1 MFEQPIHK
9 INSFRENHKL
19 NIINEYKNSLL
30 SLNKNSIF
38 MKKVIE
44 SKEKERKSSKK
55 AFEINAAKEN
65 CNYDDIKKGDKLPYN
80 NVSKFTY
87 LQNNNIKTE
96 STISKERA
104 NTKMTENVLNEYI
117 KNSSIISSRNKKFK
131 NQIQEKSSIPIN
143 DSYKTILSSI
153 NFKTNSM
160 SNRNKSG
167 CETDRYVLNY
177 NGKKIF
183 ATFSFNESNNKTI
196 SPKRNN
202 DTELF
207 RNYSKLKLKKEEIYN
222 RIIKKD
228 SSAERKELWTIEKE
242 KELKD
247 QNLSILSKEKKHR
260 AQYAKKVKKIPS
272 GNKRIFETQNC
283 IKKGNQI
290 SLRKKDINSFTLTQD
305 DDDTLRSLSKNTIE
319 STNKSKTKNKSLSF
333 SSNNTSNN
341 NKNYFTIEK
350 TINAVSINDKLKYNL
365 YAQNIN
371 INDKILV
378 NQNINYER
386 KELSNSKNLNI
397 DKKHKIADMQKFFE
411 SKKKFVEDEIKESM
425 IVTDDKR
432 LTIKIHC
439 IHNLNQLFL
448 LKRKK
453 RYFKIQKVMNIIL
466 SSKKKF
472 YLNYLWNNQLSNKI
486 RSFKNYN
493 SLSSIKEEEKSK
505 AELTNSELQI
515 DTQEKQKNVNL
526 TRDRMK
532 LKNIILKEDN
542 YFALKK

>member
-1 MFEQPIHK
+1 MFEKPLHK

-19 NIINEYKNSLL
+19 NLINEYKNSLL

-38 MKKVIE
+38 MRKVIE
-44 SKEKERKSSKK
+44 SKEKERKSRKK
-55 AFEINAAKEN
+55 TFEINTAKDI
-65 CNYDDIKKGDKLPYN
+65 CNYENVNAEDRFTYN

-96 STISKERA
+96 SSISKERE

-131 NQIQEKSSIPIN
+131 NQIKEKSSFPIN
-143 DSYKTILSSI
+143 DSYKTIISSI
-153 NFKTNSM
+153 NFKNDSF

-183 ATFSFNESNNKTI
+183 ATFSFNESSNKTI
-196 SPKRNN
+196 CPRRNN

-222 RIIKKD
+222 RKIKKD

-247 QNLSILSKEKKHR
+247 QNLAILSKEKKNR
-260 AQYAKKVKKIPS
+260 AQYAKKVKKIPL
-272 GNKRIFETQNC
+272 GNKRIFESQNC

-305 DDDTLRSLSKNTIE
+305 DEDTLKSLSKNTIE

-341 NKNYFTIEK
+341 NTNSCAIEK
-350 TINAVSINDKLKYNL
+350 MINAISINNKLKYNL
-365 YAQNIN
+365 YSQNF
-371 INDKILV
+371 NDKILV

-386 KELSNSKNLNI
+386 KELSNSKDLNI
-397 DKKHKIADMQKFFE
+397 YKIHKLIDMPKFIE
-411 SKKKFVEDEIKESM
+411 SKKKFVEDELKESM
-425 IVTDDKR
+425 IVTNDKR

-448 LKRKK
+448 LRRKK
-453 RYFKIQKVMNIIL
+453 RNFKIQKVMNILL
-466 SSKKKF
+466 SSEKKF

-486 RSFKNYN
+486 RAFKNYN

-515 DTQEKQKNVNL
+515 DTQEKQSNFNQAK
-526 TRDRMK
+526 DRIK
-532 LKNIILKEDN
+532 LKNIILKEN
-542 YFALKK
+542 SYFSMQK

>member
-1 MFEQPIHK
+1 MFEQPMHK

-38 MKKVIE
+38 MRKVIE
-44 SKEKERKSSKK
+44 SKEKERKFSKK

-65 CNYDDIKKGDKLPYN
+65 CNYDNIKTEDNLPYN

-96 STISKERA
+96 SSISKERE

-131 NQIQEKSSIPIN
+131 NQIKEKSSIPIN
-143 DSYKTILSSI
+143 DSYKTIISSI
-153 NFKTNSM
+153 NFKNNSM
-160 SNRNKSG
+160 TNRNKSG
-167 CETDRYVLNY
+167 CETERYVLNY

-341 NKNYFTIEK
+341 NKNCCSIERK
-350 TINAVSINDKLKYNL
+350 INAVSINDKLKYNL
-365 YAQNIN
+365 YEQNIN
-371 INDKILV
+371 DRILV
-378 NQNINYER
+378 NKNINYER
-386 KELSNSKNLNI
+386 KELSNSKDLNI
-397 DKKHKIADMQKFFE
+397 GYKHKLADIPKFIE

-453 RYFKIQKVMNIIL
+453 RKFKIQKVMNILL
-466 SSKKKF
+466 SNGKKF

-486 RSFKNYN
+486 RAFKIYN

-515 DTQEKQKNVNL
+515 DTQEKQSNVNL
-526 TRDRMK
+526 KRDRIK

-542 YFALKK
+542 YFTLKK

>member
-1 MFEQPIHK
+1 MFEKPLHK

-19 NIINEYKNSLL
+19 NLINEYKNSLL

-38 MKKVIE
+38 MRKVIE
-44 SKEKERKSSKK
+44 SKEKERKSRKK
-55 AFEINAAKEN
+55 TFEINTAKDI
-65 CNYDDIKKGDKLPYN
+65 CNYENVNAEDRFTYN
-80 NVSKFTY
+80 NVFKFTY

-96 STISKERA
+96 SSISKERE

-131 NQIQEKSSIPIN
+131 NQIKEKSSFPIN
-143 DSYKTILSSI
+143 DSYKTIISSI
-153 NFKTNSM
+153 NFKNDSF

-167 CETDRYVLNY
+167 FETDRYVLNY

-183 ATFSFNESNNKTI
+183 ATFSFNESNSKTI
-196 SPKRNN
+196 CPRRNN

-222 RIIKKD
+222 RKIKKD

-247 QNLSILSKEKKHR
+247 QNLAILSKEKKNR
-260 AQYAKKVKKIPS
+260 AQYAKKVKKIPL
-272 GNKRIFETQNC
+272 GNKRIFESQNC

-305 DDDTLRSLSKNTIE
+305 DEDTLKSLSKNTIE

-341 NKNYFTIEK
+341 NTNSCAIEK
-350 TINAVSINDKLKYNL
+350 MINAISINNKLKYNL
-365 YAQNIN
+365 YSQNF
-371 INDKILV
+371 NDKILV

-386 KELSNSKNLNI
+386 KELSNSKDLNI
-397 DKKHKIADMQKFFE
+397 YKIHKLIDMPKFIE
-411 SKKKFVEDEIKESM
+411 SKKKFVEDELKESM
-425 IVTDDKR
+425 IVTNDKR

-448 LKRKK
+448 LRRKK
-453 RYFKIQKVMNIIL
+453 RNFKIQKVMNILL
-466 SSKKKF
+466 SSEKKF

-486 RSFKNYN
+486 RAFKNYN

-515 DTQEKQKNVNL
+515 DTQEKQSNFNQAK
-526 TRDRMK
+526 DRIK
-532 LKNIILKEDN
+532 LKNIILKEN
-542 YFALKK
+542 SYFSMQK

>member
-1 MFEQPIHK
+1 MFEKPLHK

-19 NIINEYKNSLL
+19 NLINEYKNSLL

-38 MKKVIE
+38 MRKVIE
-44 SKEKERKSSKK
+44 SKEKERKSRKK
-55 AFEINAAKEN
+55 TFEINTAKDI
-65 CNYDDIKKGDKLPYN
+65 CNYENVNAEDRFTYN

-96 STISKERA
+96 SSISKERE

-131 NQIQEKSSIPIN
+131 NQIKEKSSFPIN
-143 DSYKTILSSI
+143 DSYKTIISSI
-153 NFKTNSM
+153 NFKNDSF

-183 ATFSFNESNNKTI
+183 ATFSFNESNSKTI
-196 SPKRNN
+196 CPRRNN

-222 RIIKKD
+222 RKIKKD

-247 QNLSILSKEKKHR
+247 QNLAILSKEKKNR
-260 AQYAKKVKKIPS
+260 AQYAKKVKKIPL
-272 GNKRIFETQNC
+272 GNKRIFESQNC

-305 DDDTLRSLSKNTIE
+305 DEDTLKSLSKNTIE

-341 NKNYFTIEK
+341 NTNSYAIEK
-350 TINAVSINDKLKYNL
+350 MINAISINNKLKYNL
-365 YAQNIN
+365 YSQNF
-371 INDKILV
+371 NDKILV

-386 KELSNSKNLNI
+386 KELSNSKDLNI
-397 DKKHKIADMQKFFE
+397 YKIHKLIDMPKFIE
-411 SKKKFVEDEIKESM
+411 SKKKFVEDELKESM
-425 IVTDDKR
+425 IVTNDKR

-448 LKRKK
+448 LRRKK
-453 RYFKIQKVMNIIL
+453 RNFKIQKVMNILL
-466 SSKKKF
+466 SSEKKF

-486 RSFKNYN
+486 RAFKNYN

-515 DTQEKQKNVNL
+515 DTQEKQSNFNQAK
-526 TRDRMK
+526 DRIK
-532 LKNIILKEDN
+532 LKNIILKEN
-542 YFALKK
+542 SYFSMQK

>member
-1 MFEQPIHK
+1 MFEQSIHK

-38 MKKVIE
+38 MRRVIE

-55 AFEINAAKEN
+55 AFEIKPAKEN
-65 CNYDDIKKGDKLPYN
+65 FNYENIKTEDKLPYN

-87 LQNNNIKTE
+87 FQNNNIKTE
-96 STISKERA
+96 SSISKERE

-131 NQIQEKSSIPIN
+131 NKIKEKSSVPIN
-143 DSYKTILSSI
+143 DSYKTYLSSI
-153 NFKTNSM
+153 NFKNDSM
-160 SNRNKSG
+160 NNRSKSG

-183 ATFSFNESNNKTI
+183 ATFSFNQSNNKTI
-196 SPKRNN
+196 SPRRNN

-222 RIIKKD
+222 RKIKKD

-247 QNLSILSKEKKHR
+247 QNLTILSQEKKNR

-283 IKKGNQI
+283 IKKGNHI
-290 SLRKKDINSFTLTQD
+290 SLKKKDINSFTLTQD
-305 DDDTLRSLSKNTIE
+305 DDDTLRSLSKNTFE

-341 NKNYFTIEK
+341 NKNSCTIER
-350 TINAVSINDKLKYNL
+350 TINDVSINDKLKYNI
-365 YAQNIN
+365 YSQNF
-371 INDKILV
+371 NDKILV
-378 NQNINYER
+378 NRNINYER
-386 KELSNSKNLNI
+386 KELSNKNLNGY
-397 DKKHKIADMQKFFE
+397 KKQKFIDIPKFIE

-425 IVTDDKR
+425 IITDDKR

-453 RYFKIQKVMNIIL
+453 RKFKIQKVMNILL
-466 SSKKKF
+466 SSQKNF
-472 YLNYLWNNQLSNKI
+472 YLNYLCNNQLPNKI

-515 DTQEKQKNVNL
+515 DAQEKQSNINL
-526 TRDRMK
+526 KRDRIK
-532 LKNIILKEDN
+532 LKNIILKEN
-542 YFALKK
+542 SYFIKK

>member
-1 MFEQPIHK
+1 MFEQPLHK

-19 NIINEYKNSLL
+19 NLINEYKNSLL

-38 MKKVIE
+38 MRKVIE
-44 SKEKERKSSKK
+44 SKEKERKSRKK
-55 AFEINAAKEN
+55 TFEINTAKDI
-65 CNYDDIKKGDKLPYN
+65 CNYENVNAEDRFTYN

-96 STISKERA
+96 SSISKERE

-131 NQIQEKSSIPIN
+131 NQIKEKSSFPIN
-143 DSYKTILSSI
+143 DSYKTIISSI
-153 NFKTNSM
+153 NFKNDSF

-183 ATFSFNESNNKTI
+183 ATFSFNESNSKTI
-196 SPKRNN
+196 CPRRKN

-222 RIIKKD
+222 RKIKKD

-247 QNLSILSKEKKHR
+247 QNLAILSKEKKNR
-260 AQYAKKVKKIPS
+260 AQYAKKVKKIPL
-272 GNKRIFETQNC
+272 GNKRIFESQNC

-305 DDDTLRSLSKNTIE
+305 DEDTLKSLSKNTIE

-341 NKNYFTIEK
+341 NTNSCAIEK
-350 TINAVSINDKLKYNL
+350 MINAISINNKLKYNL
-365 YAQNIN
+365 YSQNF
-371 INDKILV
+371 NDKILV

-386 KELSNSKNLNI
+386 KELSNSKDLNI
-397 DKKHKIADMQKFFE
+397 YKIHKLIDMPKFIE
-411 SKKKFVEDEIKESM
+411 SKKKFVEDELKESM
-425 IVTDDKR
+425 IVTNDKR

-448 LKRKK
+448 LRRKK
-453 RYFKIQKVMNIIL
+453 RNFKIQKVMNILL
-466 SSKKKF
+466 SSEKKF

-486 RSFKNYN
+486 RAFKNYN

-515 DTQEKQKNVNL
+515 DTQEKQSNFNQAK
-526 TRDRMK
+526 DRIK
-532 LKNIILKEDN
+532 LKNIILKEN
-542 YFALKK
+542 SYFSMQK

>member
-1 MFEQPIHK
+1 MFEKPLHK

-19 NIINEYKNSLL
+19 NLINEYKNSLL

-38 MKKVIE
+38 MRKVIE
-44 SKEKERKSSKK
+44 SKEKERKSRKK
-55 AFEINAAKEN
+55 TFEINTAKDI
-65 CNYDDIKKGDKLPYN
+65 CNYENVNAEDRFTYN

-96 STISKERA
+96 SSISKERE

-131 NQIQEKSSIPIN
+131 NQIKEKSSFPIN
-143 DSYKTILSSI
+143 DSYKTIISSI
-153 NFKTNSM
+153 NFKNDSF

-196 SPKRNN
+196 CPRRNN
-202 DTELF
+202 DTELL

-222 RIIKKD
+222 RKIKKD

-247 QNLSILSKEKKHR
+247 QNLAILSKEKKNR
-260 AQYAKKVKKIPS
+260 AQYAKKVKKIPL
-272 GNKRIFETQNC
+272 GNKRIFESQNC

-305 DDDTLRSLSKNTIE
+305 DEDTLKSLSKNTIE

-341 NKNYFTIEK
+341 NTNSCAIEK
-350 TINAVSINDKLKYNL
+350 MINAISINNKYKYNL
-365 YAQNIN
+365 YSQNF
-371 INDKILV
+371 NDKILV

-386 KELSNSKNLNI
+386 KELSNSKDLNI
-397 DKKHKIADMQKFFE
+397 YKIHKLIDMPKFIE
-411 SKKKFVEDEIKESM
+411 SKKKFVEDELKESM
-425 IVTDDKR
+425 IVTNDKR

-448 LKRKK
+448 LRRKK
-453 RYFKIQKVMNIIL
+453 RNFKIQKVMNILL
-466 SSKKKF
+466 SSEKKF

-486 RSFKNYN
+486 RAFKNYN

-515 DTQEKQKNVNL
+515 DTQEKQSNFNQAK
-526 TRDRMK
+526 DRIK
-532 LKNIILKEDN
+532 LKNIILKEN
-542 YFALKK
+542 SYFSMQK

>member
-1 MFEQPIHK
+1 MFEKPLHK

-19 NIINEYKNSLL
+19 NLINEYKNSLL

-38 MKKVIE
+38 MRKVIE
-44 SKEKERKSSKK
+44 SKEKERKSRKK
-55 AFEINAAKEN
+55 TFEINTAKDI
-65 CNYDDIKKGDKLPYN
+65 CNYENVNAEDRFTYN

-96 STISKERA
+96 SSISKERE

-131 NQIQEKSSIPIN
+131 NQIKEKSSFPIN
-143 DSYKTILSSI
+143 DSYKTIISSI
-153 NFKTNSM
+153 NFKNDSF

-183 ATFSFNESNNKTI
+183 ATFSFNESNSKTI
-196 SPKRNN
+196 CPRRNN

-222 RIIKKD
+222 RKIKKD

-247 QNLSILSKEKKHR
+247 QNLAILSKEKKNR
-260 AQYAKKVKKIPS
+260 AQYAKKVKKIPL
-272 GNKRIFETQNC
+272 GNKRIFESQNC

-305 DDDTLRSLSKNTIE
+305 DEDTLKSLSKNTIE

-341 NKNYFTIEK
+341 NTNSCAIEK
-350 TINAVSINDKLKYNL
+350 MINAISINNKLKYNL
-365 YAQNIN
+365 YSQNF
-371 INDKILV
+371 NDKILV

-386 KELSNSKNLNI
+386 KELSNSKDLNI
-397 DKKHKIADMQKFFE
+397 YKIHKLIDMPKFIE
-411 SKKKFVEDEIKESM
+411 SKKKFVEDELKESM
-425 IVTDDKR
+425 IVTNDKR

-448 LKRKK
+448 LRRKK
-453 RYFKIQKVMNIIL
+453 RNFKIQKVMNILL
-466 SSKKKF
+466 SSEKKF

-486 RSFKNYN
+486 RAFKNYN

-515 DTQEKQKNVNL
+515 DTQEKQSNFNQAK
-526 TRDRMK
+526 DRIK
-532 LKNIILKEDN
+532 LKNIILKEN
-542 YFALKK
+542 SYFSMQK

>member
-1 MFEQPIHK
+1 MFEKPLHK

-19 NIINEYKNSLL
+19 NLINEYKNSLL

-38 MKKVIE
+38 MRKVIE
-44 SKEKERKSSKK
+44 SKEKERKSRKK
-55 AFEINAAKEN
+55 TFEINTAKDI
-65 CNYDDIKKGDKLPYN
+65 CNYENVNAEDRFTYN
-80 NVSKFTY
+80 NVSNFTY

-96 STISKERA
+96 SSISKERE

-131 NQIQEKSSIPIN
+131 NQIKEKSSIPIN
-143 DSYKTILSSI
+143 DSYKTIISSI
-153 NFKTNSM
+153 NFKNDSF

-196 SPKRNN
+196 CPRRNN

-222 RIIKKD
+222 RKIKKD

-247 QNLSILSKEKKHR
+247 QNLAILSKEKKNR
-260 AQYAKKVKKIPS
+260 AQYAKKVKKIPL
-272 GNKRIFETQNC
+272 GNKRIFESQNC

-305 DDDTLRSLSKNTIE
+305 DEDTLKSLSKNTIE

-341 NKNYFTIEK
+341 NTNSCAIEK
-350 TINAVSINDKLKYNL
+350 MINAISINNKLKYNL
-365 YAQNIN
+365 YSQNF
-371 INDKILV
+371 NDKILV

-386 KELSNSKNLNI
+386 KELSNSKDLNI
-397 DKKHKIADMQKFFE
+397 YKIHKLIDMPKFIE
-411 SKKKFVEDEIKESM
+411 SKKKFVEDELKESM
-425 IVTDDKR
+425 IVTNDKR

-448 LKRKK
+448 LRRKK
-453 RYFKIQKVMNIIL
+453 RNFKIQKVMNILL
-466 SSKKKF
+466 SSEKKF

-486 RSFKNYN
+486 RAFKNYN

-515 DTQEKQKNVNL
+515 DTQEKQSNFNQAK
-526 TRDRMK
+526 DRIK
-532 LKNIILKEDN
+532 LKNIILKEN
-542 YFALKK
+542 SYFSMQK

>member
-1 MFEQPIHK
+1 MFEKPLHK

-19 NIINEYKNSLL
+19 NLINEYKNSLL

-38 MKKVIE
+38 MRKVIE
-44 SKEKERKSSKK
+44 SKEKERKSRKK
-55 AFEINAAKEN
+55 TFEINTAKDI
-65 CNYDDIKKGDKLPYN
+65 CNYENVNADDRLTYN
-80 NVSKFTY
+80 NVSNFTY

-96 STISKERA
+96 SSISKERE

-131 NQIQEKSSIPIN
+131 NQIKEKSSFPIN
-143 DSYKTILSSI
+143 DSYKTIISSI
-153 NFKTNSM
+153 NFKNDSF

-196 SPKRNN
+196 CPRRNN

-222 RIIKKD
+222 RKIKKD

-247 QNLSILSKEKKHR
+247 QNLAILSKEKKNR
-260 AQYAKKVKKIPS
+260 AQYAKKVKKIPL
-272 GNKRIFETQNC
+272 GNKRIFESQNC

-305 DDDTLRSLSKNTIE
+305 DEDTLKSLSKNTIE

-341 NKNYFTIEK
+341 NTNSCAIEK
-350 TINAVSINDKLKYNL
+350 MINAISINNKLKYNL
-365 YAQNIN
+365 YSQNF
-371 INDKILV
+371 NDKILV

-386 KELSNSKNLNI
+386 KELSNSKDLNI
-397 DKKHKIADMQKFFE
+397 YKIHKLIDMPKFIE
-411 SKKKFVEDEIKESM
+411 SKKKFVEDELKESM
-425 IVTDDKR
+425 IVTNDKR

-448 LKRKK
+448 LRRKK
-453 RYFKIQKVMNIIL
+453 RNFKIQKVMNILL
-466 SSKKKF
+466 SSEKKF

-486 RSFKNYN
+486 RAFKNYN

-515 DTQEKQKNVNL
+515 DTQEKQSNFNQAK
-526 TRDRMK
+526 DRIK
-532 LKNIILKEDN
+532 LKNIILKEN
-542 YFALKK
+542 SYFSMQK

>member
-1 MFEQPIHK
+1 MFEKPLHK

-19 NIINEYKNSLL
+19 NLINEYKNSLL

-38 MKKVIE
+38 MRKVIE
-44 SKEKERKSSKK
+44 SKEKERKSRKK
-55 AFEINAAKEN
+55 TFEINTAKDI
-65 CNYDDIKKGDKLPYN
+65 CNYENVNAEDRFTYN

-96 STISKERA
+96 SSISKERE

-131 NQIQEKSSIPIN
+131 NQIKEKSSFPIN
-143 DSYKTILSSI
+143 DSYKTIISSI
-153 NFKTNSM
+153 NFKNDSF

-196 SPKRNN
+196 CPRRNN

-222 RIIKKD
+222 RKIKKD

-247 QNLSILSKEKKHR
+247 QNLAILSKEKKNR
-260 AQYAKKVKKIPS
+260 AQYAKKVKKIPL
-272 GNKRIFETQNC
+272 GNKRIFESQNC

-305 DDDTLRSLSKNTIE
+305 DEDTLKSLSKNTIE

-341 NKNYFTIEK
+341 NTNSCAIEK
-350 TINAVSINDKLKYNL
+350 MINAISINNKLKYNL
-365 YAQNIN
+365 YSQNF
-371 INDKILV
+371 NDKILV

-386 KELSNSKNLNI
+386 KELSNSKDLNI
-397 DKKHKIADMQKFFE
+397 YKIHKLIDMPKFIE
-411 SKKKFVEDEIKESM
+411 SKKKFVEDELKESM
-425 IVTDDKR
+425 IVTNDKR

-448 LKRKK
+448 LRRKK
-453 RYFKIQKVMNIIL
+453 RNFKIQKVMNILL
-466 SSKKKF
+466 SSEKKF
-472 YLNYLWNNQLSNKI
+472 YLNYLWNNQLPNKM

-515 DTQEKQKNVNL
+515 DTQEKQSNFNQAK
-526 TRDRMK
+526 DRIK
-532 LKNIILKEDN
+532 LKNIILKEN
-542 YFALKK
+542 SYFSMQK

>member
-1 MFEQPIHK
+1 MFEKPLHK

-19 NIINEYKNSLL
+19 NLINEYKNSLL

-38 MKKVIE
+38 MRKVIE
-44 SKEKERKSSKK
+44 SKEKERKSRKK
-55 AFEINAAKEN
+55 TFEINTAKDI
-65 CNYDDIKKGDKLPYN
+65 CNYENVNAEDRFTYN

-96 STISKERA
+96 SSISKERE

-131 NQIQEKSSIPIN
+131 NQIKEKSSFPIN
-143 DSYKTILSSI
+143 DSYKTIISSI
-153 NFKTNSM
+153 NFKNDSF

-196 SPKRNN
+196 CPRRNN

-222 RIIKKD
+222 RKIKKD

-247 QNLSILSKEKKHR
+247 QNLAILSKEKKNR
-260 AQYAKKVKKIPS
+260 AQYAKKVKKIPL
-272 GNKRIFETQNC
+272 GNKRIFESQNC

-305 DDDTLRSLSKNTIE
+305 DEDTLKSLSKNTIE
-319 STNKSKTKNKSLSF
+319 STNKGKTKNKSLSF

-341 NKNYFTIEK
+341 NTNSCAIEK
-350 TINAVSINDKLKYNL
+350 MINAISINNKLKYNL
-365 YAQNIN
+365 YSQNF
-371 INDKILV
+371 NDKILV

-386 KELSNSKNLNI
+386 KELSNSKDLNI
-397 DKKHKIADMQKFFE
+397 YKIHKLIDMPKFIE

-448 LKRKK
+448 LRRKK
-453 RYFKIQKVMNIIL
+453 RNFKIQKVMNILL
-466 SSKKKF
+466 SSEKKF

-486 RSFKNYN
+486 RAFKNYN

-515 DTQEKQKNVNL
+515 DTQEKQSNFNQAK
-526 TRDRMK
+526 DRIK
-532 LKNIILKEDN
+532 LKNIILKEN
-542 YFALKK
+542 SYFSMQK

>member
-1 MFEQPIHK
+1 MFEKPLHK

-19 NIINEYKNSLL
+19 NLINEYKNSLL

-38 MKKVIE
+38 MRKVIE
-44 SKEKERKSSKK
+44 SKEKERKSRKK
-55 AFEINAAKEN
+55 TFEINTAKDI
-65 CNYDDIKKGDKLPYN
+65 CNYENVNAEDRFTYN
-80 NVSKFTY
+80 NVFKFTY

-96 STISKERA
+96 SSISKERE

-131 NQIQEKSSIPIN
+131 NQIKEKSSFPIN
-143 DSYKTILSSI
+143 DSYKTIISSI
-153 NFKTNSM
+153 NFKNDSF

-183 ATFSFNESNNKTI
+183 ATFSFNESNSKTI
-196 SPKRNN
+196 CPRRNN

-222 RIIKKD
+222 RKIKKD

-247 QNLSILSKEKKHR
+247 QNLAILSKEKKNR
-260 AQYAKKVKKIPS
+260 AQYAKKVKKIPL
-272 GNKRIFETQNC
+272 GNKRIFESQNC

-305 DDDTLRSLSKNTIE
+305 DEDTLKSLSKNTIE

-341 NKNYFTIEK
+341 NTNSCAIEK
-350 TINAVSINDKLKYNL
+350 MINAISINNKLKYNL
-365 YAQNIN
+365 YSQNF
-371 INDKILV
+371 NDKILV

-386 KELSNSKNLNI
+386 KELSNSKDLNI
-397 DKKHKIADMQKFFE
+397 YKIHKLIDMPKFIE
-411 SKKKFVEDEIKESM
+411 SKKKFVEDELKESM
-425 IVTDDKR
+425 IVTNDKR

-448 LKRKK
+448 LRRKK
-453 RYFKIQKVMNIIL
+453 RNFKIQKVMNILL
-466 SSKKKF
+466 SSEKKF

-486 RSFKNYN
+486 RAFKNYN

-515 DTQEKQKNVNL
+515 DTQEKQSNFNQAK
-526 TRDRMK
+526 DRIK
-532 LKNIILKEDN
+532 LKNIILKEN
-542 YFALKK
+542 SYFSMQK

>member
-1 MFEQPIHK
+1 MFEKPLHK

-19 NIINEYKNSLL
+19 NLINEYKNSLL

-38 MKKVIE
+38 MRKVIE
-44 SKEKERKSSKK
+44 SKEKERKSRKK
-55 AFEINAAKEN
+55 TFEINTAKDI
-65 CNYDDIKKGDKLPYN
+65 CNYENVNAEDRFTYN

-96 STISKERA
+96 SSISKERE

-131 NQIQEKSSIPIN
+131 NQIKEKSSIPIN
-143 DSYKTILSSI
+143 DSYKTIISSI
-153 NFKTNSM
+153 NFKNDSF

-183 ATFSFNESNNKTI
+183 ATFSFNESSNKTI
-196 SPKRNN
+196 CPRRNN

-222 RIIKKD
+222 RKIKKD

-247 QNLSILSKEKKHR
+247 QNLAILSKEKKNR
-260 AQYAKKVKKIPS
+260 AQYAKKVKKIPL
-272 GNKRIFETQNC
+272 GNKRIFESQNC

-305 DDDTLRSLSKNTIE
+305 DEDTLKSLSKNTIE

-341 NKNYFTIEK
+341 NTNSCAIEK
-350 TINAVSINDKLKYNL
+350 MINAISINNKLKYNL
-365 YAQNIN
+365 YSQNF
-371 INDKILV
+371 NDKILV

-386 KELSNSKNLNI
+386 KELSNSKDLNI
-397 DKKHKIADMQKFFE
+397 YKIHKLIDMPKFIE
-411 SKKKFVEDEIKESM
+411 SKKKFVEDELKESM
-425 IVTDDKR
+425 IVTNDKR

-448 LKRKK
+448 LRRKK
-453 RYFKIQKVMNIIL
+453 RNFKIQKVMNILL
-466 SSKKKF
+466 SSEKKF

-486 RSFKNYN
+486 RAFKNYN

-515 DTQEKQKNVNL
+515 DTQEKQSNFNQAK
-526 TRDRMK
+526 DRIK
-532 LKNIILKEDN
+532 LKNIILKEN
-542 YFALKK
+542 SYFSMQK

>member
-1 MFEQPIHK
+1 MFEKPLHK

-19 NIINEYKNSLL
+19 NLINEYKNSLL

-38 MKKVIE
+38 MRKVIE
-44 SKEKERKSSKK
+44 SKEKERKSRKK
-55 AFEINAAKEN
+55 TFEINTAKDI
-65 CNYDDIKKGDKLPYN
+65 CNYENVNAEDRFTYN

-96 STISKERA
+96 SSISKERE

-131 NQIQEKSSIPIN
+131 NQIKEKSSFPIN
-143 DSYKTILSSI
+143 DSYKTIISSI
-153 NFKTNSM
+153 NFKNDSF

-196 SPKRNN
+196 CPRRNN

-222 RIIKKD
+222 RKIKKD

-247 QNLSILSKEKKHR
+247 QNLAILSKEKKNR
-260 AQYAKKVKKIPS
+260 AQYAKKVKKIPL
-272 GNKRIFETQNC
+272 GNKRIFESQNC

-305 DDDTLRSLSKNTIE
+305 DEDTLKSLSKNTIE

-341 NKNYFTIEK
+341 NTNSCAIEK
-350 TINAVSINDKLKYNL
+350 MINAISINNKYKYNL
-365 YAQNIN
+365 YSQNF
-371 INDKILV
+371 NDKILV

-386 KELSNSKNLNI
+386 KELSNSKDLNI
-397 DKKHKIADMQKFFE
+397 YKIHKLIDMPKFIE
-411 SKKKFVEDEIKESM
+411 SKKKFVEDELKESM
-425 IVTDDKR
+425 IVTNDKR

-448 LKRKK
+448 LRRKK
-453 RYFKIQKVMNIIL
+453 RNFKIQKVMNILL
-466 SSKKKF
+466 SSEKKF

-486 RSFKNYN
+486 RAFKNYN

-515 DTQEKQKNVNL
+515 DTQEKQSNFNQAK
-526 TRDRMK
+526 DRIK
-532 LKNIILKEDN
+532 LKNIILKEN
-542 YFALKK
+542 SYFSMQK

>member
-1 MFEQPIHK
+1 MFEQSIYK

-19 NIINEYKNSLL
+19 SIINEYKNSLL
-30 SLNKNSIF
+30 SLDKNSIF
-38 MKKVIE
+38 MRRVIE

-65 CNYDDIKKGDKLPYN
+65 CKYENIKTEDKFPYK

-96 STISKERA
+96 ISISKERE

-131 NQIQEKSSIPIN
+131 NIIKEKPSVAIN
-143 DSYKTILSSI
+143 DSYKSFLSSI
-153 NFKTNSM
+153 NFKNDSM
-160 SNRNKSG
+160 NNRSKSG

-196 SPKRNN
+196 SPRRNN

-222 RIIKKD
+222 RKIKKD

-242 KELKD
+242 KEIKD
-247 QNLSILSKEKKHR
+247 QNLTILSKEKKNR
-260 AQYAKKVKKIPS
+260 SQYAKKVKKIPS
-272 GNKRIFETQNC
+272 GNKRIFEIQNC
-283 IKKGNQI
+283 IKKGNHI

-305 DDDTLRSLSKNTIE
+305 DDDTLRSLSKNTFE

-341 NKNYFTIEK
+341 NKNSCTIER
-350 TINAVSINDKLKYNL
+350 IVNDVSINDKLNNFYS
-365 YAQNIN
+365 QNF
-371 INDKILV
+371 NDKILV
-378 NQNINYER
+378 NRNINYER
-386 KELSNSKNLNI
+386 KELSNKNVNG
-397 DKKHKIADMQKFFE
+397 DKKQKLIDMPKFIE
-411 SKKKFVEDEIKESM
+411 SKKKFVEDEIKESI

-453 RYFKIQKVMNIIL
+453 RKFKIQKVMNILL
-466 SSKKKF
+466 SNKKKF
-472 YLNYLWNNQLSNKI
+472 YLNYLGSNQLPNKI

-515 DTQEKQKNVNL
+515 DVQEKQSNINL
-526 TRDRMK
+526 KRERIK
-532 LKNIILKEDN
+532 LKNIILKEN
-542 YFALKK
+542 SYFIRK

>member
-1 MFEQPIHK
+1 MFEKPLHK

-19 NIINEYKNSLL
+19 NLINEYKNSLL

-38 MKKVIE
+38 MRKVIE
-44 SKEKERKSSKK
+44 SKEKERKSRKK
-55 AFEINAAKEN
+55 TFEINTAKDI
-65 CNYDDIKKGDKLPYN
+65 CNYENVNAEDRFTYN

-96 STISKERA
+96 SSISKERE

-131 NQIQEKSSIPIN
+131 NQIKEKSSFPIN
-143 DSYKTILSSI
+143 DSYKTIISSI
-153 NFKTNSM
+153 NFKNDSF

-196 SPKRNN
+196 CPRRNN

-222 RIIKKD
+222 RKIKKD

-247 QNLSILSKEKKHR
+247 QNLAILSKEKKNR
-260 AQYAKKVKKIPS
+260 AQYAKKVKKIPL
-272 GNKRIFETQNC
+272 GNKRIFESQNC

-305 DDDTLRSLSKNTIE
+305 DEDTLKSLSKNTIE

-341 NKNYFTIEK
+341 NTNSCAIEK
-350 TINAVSINDKLKYNL
+350 MINAISINNKYKYNL
-365 YAQNIN
+365 YSQNF
-371 INDKILV
+371 NDKILV

-386 KELSNSKNLNI
+386 KELSNSKDLNI
-397 DKKHKIADMQKFFE
+397 YKIHKLIDMPKFIE
-411 SKKKFVEDEIKESM
+411 SKKKFVEDELKESM
-425 IVTDDKR
+425 IVTNDKR

-448 LKRKK
+448 LRRKK
-453 RYFKIQKVMNIIL
+453 RSFKIQKVMNILL
-466 SSKKKF
+466 SSEKKF

-486 RSFKNYN
+486 RAFKNYN

-515 DTQEKQKNVNL
+515 DTQEKQSNFNQAK
-526 TRDRMK
+526 DRIK
-532 LKNIILKEDN
+532 LKNIILKEN
-542 YFALKK
+542 SYFSMQK

>member
-1 MFEQPIHK
+1 MFEKPLHK

-19 NIINEYKNSLL
+19 NLINEYKNSLL

-38 MKKVIE
+38 MRKVIE
-44 SKEKERKSSKK
+44 SKEKERKSRKK
-55 AFEINAAKEN
+55 TFEINTAKDI
-65 CNYDDIKKGDKLPYN
+65 CNYENVNAEDRFTYN

-96 STISKERA
+96 SSISKERE

-131 NQIQEKSSIPIN
+131 NQIKEKSSFPIN
-143 DSYKTILSSI
+143 DSYKTIISSI
-153 NFKTNSM
+153 NFKNDSF

-196 SPKRNN
+196 CPRRNN

-222 RIIKKD
+222 RKIKKD

-247 QNLSILSKEKKHR
+247 QNLAILSKEKKNR
-260 AQYAKKVKKIPS
+260 AQYAKKVKKIPL
-272 GNKRIFETQNC
+272 GNKRIFESQNC

-305 DDDTLRSLSKNTIE
+305 DEDTLKSLSKNTIE

-341 NKNYFTIEK
+341 NTNSCAIEK
-350 TINAVSINDKLKYNL
+350 IINAISINNKYKYNL
-365 YAQNIN
+365 YSQNF
-371 INDKILV
+371 NDKILV

-386 KELSNSKNLNI
+386 KELSNSKDLNI
-397 DKKHKIADMQKFFE
+397 YKIHKLIDMPKFIE
-411 SKKKFVEDEIKESM
+411 SKKKFVEDELKESM
-425 IVTDDKR
+425 IVTNDKR

-448 LKRKK
+448 LRRKK
-453 RYFKIQKVMNIIL
+453 RNFKIQKVMNILL
-466 SSKKKF
+466 SSEKKF

-486 RSFKNYN
+486 RAFKNYN

-515 DTQEKQKNVNL
+515 DTQEKQSNFNQAK
-526 TRDRMK
+526 DRIK
-532 LKNIILKEDN
+532 LKNIILKEN
-542 YFALKK
+542 SYFSMQK

>member
-1 MFEQPIHK
+1 MFEKPLHK

-19 NIINEYKNSLL
+19 NLINEYKNSLL

-38 MKKVIE
+38 MRKVIE
-44 SKEKERKSSKK
+44 SKEKERKSRKK
-55 AFEINAAKEN
+55 TFEINTAKDI
-65 CNYDDIKKGDKLPYN
+65 CNYENVNAEDRFTYN

-96 STISKERA
+96 SSISKERE

-131 NQIQEKSSIPIN
+131 NQIKEKSSFPIN
-143 DSYKTILSSI
+143 DSYKTIISSI
-153 NFKTNSM
+153 NFKNDSF

-196 SPKRNN
+196 CPRRNN

-222 RIIKKD
+222 RKIKKD

-247 QNLSILSKEKKHR
+247 QNLAILSKEKKNR
-260 AQYAKKVKKIPS
+260 AQYAKKVKKIPL
-272 GNKRIFETQNC
+272 GNKRIFESQNC

-305 DDDTLRSLSKNTIE
+305 DEDTLKSLSKNTIE

-341 NKNYFTIEK
+341 NTNSCAIEK
-350 TINAVSINDKLKYNL
+350 MINAISINNKLKYNL
-365 YAQNIN
+365 YSQNF
-371 INDKILV
+371 NDKILV

-386 KELSNSKNLNI
+386 KELSNSKDLNI
-397 DKKHKIADMQKFFE
+397 YKIHKLIDMPKFIE
-411 SKKKFVEDEIKESM
+411 SKKKFVEDELKESM
-425 IVTDDKR
+425 IVTNDKR

-448 LKRKK
+448 LRRKK
-453 RYFKIQKVMNIIL
+453 RNFKIQKVMNILL
-466 SSKKKF
+466 SSEKKF

-486 RSFKNYN
+486 RAFKNYN

-515 DTQEKQKNVNL
+515 DTQEKQSNFNQAK
-526 TRDRMK
+526 DRIK
-532 LKNIILKEDN
+532 LKNIILKEN
-542 YFALKK
+542 SYFIKK

>member
-1 MFEQPIHK
+1 MFEKPLHK

-19 NIINEYKNSLL
+19 NLINEYKNSLL

-38 MKKVIE
+38 MRKVIE
-44 SKEKERKSSKK
+44 SKEKERKSRKK
-55 AFEINAAKEN
+55 TFEINTAKDI
-65 CNYDDIKKGDKLPYN
+65 CNYENVNAEDRFTYN

-96 STISKERA
+96 SSISKERE

-131 NQIQEKSSIPIN
+131 NQIKEKSSFPIN
-143 DSYKTILSSI
+143 DSYKTIISSI
-153 NFKTNSM
+153 NFKNDSF

-196 SPKRNN
+196 CPRRNN

-222 RIIKKD
+222 RKIKKD

-247 QNLSILSKEKKHR
+247 QNLAILSKEKKNR
-260 AQYAKKVKKIPS
+260 AQYAKKVKKIPL
-272 GNKRIFETQNC
+272 GNKRIFESQNC

-305 DDDTLRSLSKNTIE
+305 DEDTLKSLSKNTIE

-341 NKNYFTIEK
+341 NTNSCAIEK
-350 TINAVSINDKLKYNL
+350 MINAISINNKLKYNL
-365 YAQNIN
+365 YSQNF
-371 INDKILV
+371 NDKILV

-386 KELSNSKNLNI
+386 KELSNSKDLNI
-397 DKKHKIADMQKFFE
+397 YKIHKLIDMPKFIE
-411 SKKKFVEDEIKESM
+411 SKKKFVEDELKESM
-425 IVTDDKR
+425 IVTNDKR

-448 LKRKK
+448 LRRKK
-453 RYFKIQKVMNIIL
+453 RNFKIQKVMNILL
-466 SSKKKF
+466 SSEKKF

-486 RSFKNYN
+486 RAFKNYN

-515 DTQEKQKNVNL
+515 DTQEKQSNFNQAK
-526 TRDRMK
+526 DRIK
-532 LKNIILKEDN
+532 LKNIILKEN
-542 YFALKK
+542 SYFSMQK

>member
-1 MFEQPIHK
+1 MFEKPLHK

-19 NIINEYKNSLL
+19 NLINEYKNSLL

-38 MKKVIE
+38 MRKVIE
-44 SKEKERKSSKK
+44 SKEKERKSRKK
-55 AFEINAAKEN
+55 TFEINTAKDI
-65 CNYDDIKKGDKLPYN
+65 CNYENVNAEDRFTYN

-96 STISKERA
+96 SSISKERE

-131 NQIQEKSSIPIN
+131 NQIKEKSSIPIN
-143 DSYKTILSSI
+143 DSYKTIISSI
-153 NFKTNSM
+153 NFKNDSF

-196 SPKRNN
+196 CPRRNN

-222 RIIKKD
+222 RKIKKD

-247 QNLSILSKEKKHR
+247 QNLAILSKEKKNS
-260 AQYAKKVKKIPS
+260 AQYAKKVKKIPL
-272 GNKRIFETQNC
+272 GNKRIFESQNC

-305 DDDTLRSLSKNTIE
+305 DEDTLKSLSKNTIE

-341 NKNYFTIEK
+341 NTNSYAIEK
-350 TINAVSINDKLKYNL
+350 MINAISINNKLKYNL
-365 YAQNIN
+365 YSQNF
-371 INDKILV
+371 NDKILV

-386 KELSNSKNLNI
+386 KELSNSKDLNI
-397 DKKHKIADMQKFFE
+397 YKIHKLIDMPKFIE
-411 SKKKFVEDEIKESM
+411 SKKKFVEDELKESM
-425 IVTDDKR
+425 IVTNDKR

-448 LKRKK
+448 LRRKK
-453 RYFKIQKVMNIIL
+453 RNFKIQKVMNILL
-466 SSKKKF
+466 SSEKKF

-486 RSFKNYN
+486 RAFKNYN

-515 DTQEKQKNVNL
+515 DTQEKQSNFNQAK
-526 TRDRMK
+526 DRIK
-532 LKNIILKEDN
+532 LKNIILKEN
-542 YFALKK
+542 SYFSMQK

>member
-1 MFEQPIHK
+1 MFEKPLHK

-19 NIINEYKNSLL
+19 NLINEYKNSLL

-38 MKKVIE
+38 MRKVIE
-44 SKEKERKSSKK
+44 SKEKERKSRKK
-55 AFEINAAKEN
+55 TFEINTAKDI
-65 CNYDDIKKGDKLPYN
+65 CNYENVNAEDRFTYN

-96 STISKERA
+96 SSISKERE

-131 NQIQEKSSIPIN
+131 NQIKEKSSFPIN
-143 DSYKTILSSI
+143 DSYKTIISSI
-153 NFKTNSM
+153 NFKNDSF

-196 SPKRNN
+196 CPRRNN

-222 RIIKKD
+222 RKIKKD

-247 QNLSILSKEKKHR
+247 QNLAILSKEKKNR
-260 AQYAKKVKKIPS
+260 AQYAKKVKKIPL
-272 GNKRIFETQNC
+272 GNKRIFESQNC

-305 DDDTLRSLSKNTIE
+305 DEDTLKSLSKNTIE

-341 NKNYFTIEK
+341 NTNSCAIEK
-350 TINAVSINDKLKYNL
+350 MINAISLNNKLKYNL
-365 YAQNIN
+365 YSQNF
-371 INDKILV
+371 NDKILV

-386 KELSNSKNLNI
+386 KELSNSKDLNI
-397 DKKHKIADMQKFFE
+397 YKIHKLIDMPKFIE
-411 SKKKFVEDEIKESM
+411 SKKKFVEDELKESM
-425 IVTDDKR
+425 IVTNDKR

-448 LKRKK
+448 LRRKK
-453 RYFKIQKVMNIIL
+453 RNFKIQKVMNILL
-466 SSKKKF
+466 SSEKKF

-486 RSFKNYN
+486 RAFKNYN

-515 DTQEKQKNVNL
+515 DTQEKQSNFNQAK
-526 TRDRMK
+526 DRIK
-532 LKNIILKEDN
+532 LKNIILKEN
-542 YFALKK
+542 SYFIKK

>member
-1 MFEQPIHK
+1 MFEKPLHK

-19 NIINEYKNSLL
+19 NLINEYKNSLL

-38 MKKVIE
+38 MRKVIE
-44 SKEKERKSSKK
+44 SKEKERKSRKK
-55 AFEINAAKEN
+55 TFEINTAKDI
-65 CNYDDIKKGDKLPYN
+65 CNYENVNAEDRFTYN

-96 STISKERA
+96 SSISKERE

-131 NQIQEKSSIPIN
+131 NQIKEKSSIPIN
-143 DSYKTILSSI
+143 DSYKTIISSI
-153 NFKTNSM
+153 NFKNDSF

-196 SPKRNN
+196 CPRRNN

-222 RIIKKD
+222 RKIKKD

-247 QNLSILSKEKKHR
+247 QNLAILSKEKKNR
-260 AQYAKKVKKIPS
+260 AQYAKKVKKIPL
-272 GNKRIFETQNC
+272 GNKRIFESQNC

-305 DDDTLRSLSKNTIE
+305 DEDTLKSLSKNTIE

-341 NKNYFTIEK
+341 NTNSCAIEK
-350 TINAVSINDKLKYNL
+350 MINAISINNKLKYNL
-365 YAQNIN
+365 YSQNF
-371 INDKILV
+371 NDKILV

-386 KELSNSKNLNI
+386 KELSNSKDLNI
-397 DKKHKIADMQKFFE
+397 YKIHKLIDMPKFIE
-411 SKKKFVEDEIKESM
+411 SKKKFVEDELKESM
-425 IVTDDKR
+425 IVTNDKR

-448 LKRKK
+448 LRRKK
-453 RYFKIQKVMNIIL
+453 RNFKIQKVMNILL
-466 SSKKKF
+466 SSEKKF

-486 RSFKNYN
+486 RAFKNYN

-505 AELTNSELQI
+505 AELTNIELQI
-515 DTQEKQKNVNL
+515 DTQEKQSNFNQAK
-526 TRDRMK
+526 DRIK
-532 LKNIILKEDN
+532 LKNIILKEN
-542 YFALKK
+542 SYFSMQK

>member
-1 MFEQPIHK
+1 MFEKPLHK

-19 NIINEYKNSLL
+19 NLINEYKNSLL

-38 MKKVIE
+38 MRKVIE
-44 SKEKERKSSKK
+44 SKEKERKSRKK
-55 AFEINAAKEN
+55 TFEINTAKDI
-65 CNYDDIKKGDKLPYN
+65 CNYENVNAEDRFTYN

-96 STISKERA
+96 SSISKERE

-131 NQIQEKSSIPIN
+131 NQIKEKSSFPIN
-143 DSYKTILSSI
+143 DSYKTIISSI
-153 NFKTNSM
+153 NFKNDSF

-167 CETDRYVLNY
+167 FETDRYVLNY

-196 SPKRNN
+196 CPRRNN

-222 RIIKKD
+222 RKIKKD

-247 QNLSILSKEKKHR
+247 QNLAILSKEKKNR
-260 AQYAKKVKKIPS
+260 AQYAKKVKKIPL
-272 GNKRIFETQNC
+272 GNKRIFESQNC

-305 DDDTLRSLSKNTIE
+305 DEDTLKSLSKNTIE

-341 NKNYFTIEK
+341 NTNSCAIEK
-350 TINAVSINDKLKYNL
+350 MINAISINNKLKYNL
-365 YAQNIN
+365 YSQNF
-371 INDKILV
+371 NDKILV

-386 KELSNSKNLNI
+386 KELSNSKDLNI
-397 DKKHKIADMQKFFE
+397 YKIHKLIDMPKFIE
-411 SKKKFVEDEIKESM
+411 SKKKFVEDELKESM
-425 IVTDDKR
+425 IVTNDKR

-448 LKRKK
+448 LRRKK
-453 RYFKIQKVMNIIL
+453 RNFKIQKVMNILL
-466 SSKKKF
+466 SSEKKF

-486 RSFKNYN
+486 RAFKNYN

-515 DTQEKQKNVNL
+515 DTQEKQSNFNQAK
-526 TRDRMK
+526 DRIK
-532 LKNIILKEDN
+532 LKNIILKEN
-542 YFALKK
+542 SYFIKK

>member
-1 MFEQPIHK
+1 MFEKPLHK

-19 NIINEYKNSLL
+19 NLINEYKNSLL

-38 MKKVIE
+38 MRKVIE
-44 SKEKERKSSKK
+44 SKEKERKSRKK
-55 AFEINAAKEN
+55 TFEINTAKDI
-65 CNYDDIKKGDKLPYN
+65 CNYENVNAEDRFTYN

-96 STISKERA
+96 SSISKERE

-131 NQIQEKSSIPIN
+131 NQIKEKSSFPIN
-143 DSYKTILSSI
+143 DSYKTIISSI
-153 NFKTNSM
+153 NFKNDSF

-196 SPKRNN
+196 CPRRNN

-222 RIIKKD
+222 RKIKKD

-247 QNLSILSKEKKHR
+247 QNLAILSKEKKNR
-260 AQYAKKVKKIPS
+260 AQYAKKVKKIPL
-272 GNKRIFETQNC
+272 GNKRIFESQNC

-305 DDDTLRSLSKNTIE
+305 DEDTLKSLSKNTIE

-341 NKNYFTIEK
+341 NTNSCAIEK
-350 TINAVSINDKLKYNL
+350 MINAISINNKLKYNL
-365 YAQNIN
+365 YSQNF
-371 INDKILV
+371 NDKILV

-386 KELSNSKNLNI
+386 KELSNSKDLNI
-397 DKKHKIADMQKFFE
+397 YKIHKLIDMPKFIE
-411 SKKKFVEDEIKESM
+411 SKKKFVEDELKESM
-425 IVTDDKR
+425 IVTNDKR

-448 LKRKK
+448 LRRKK
-453 RYFKIQKVMNIIL
+453 RNFKIQKVINILL
-466 SSKKKF
+466 SSEKKF

-486 RSFKNYN
+486 RAFKNYN

-515 DTQEKQKNVNL
+515 DTQEKQSNFNQAK
-526 TRDRMK
+526 DRIK
-532 LKNIILKEDN
+532 LKNIILKEN
-542 YFALKK
+542 SYFSMQK

>member
-1 MFEQPIHK
+1 MFEKPLHK

-19 NIINEYKNSLL
+19 NLINEYKNSLL

-38 MKKVIE
+38 MRKVIE
-44 SKEKERKSSKK
+44 SKEKERKSRKK
-55 AFEINAAKEN
+55 TFEINTAKDI
-65 CNYDDIKKGDKLPYN
+65 CNYENVNAEDRFTYN

-96 STISKERA
+96 SSISKERE

-131 NQIQEKSSIPIN
+131 NQIKEKSSFPIN
-143 DSYKTILSSI
+143 DSYKTIISSI
-153 NFKTNSM
+153 NFKNDSF

-196 SPKRNN
+196 CPRRNN

-222 RIIKKD
+222 RKIKKD

-247 QNLSILSKEKKHR
+247 QNLAILSKEKKNR
-260 AQYAKKVKKIPS
+260 AQYAKKVKKIPL
-272 GNKRIFETQNC
+272 GNKRIFESQNC

-305 DDDTLRSLSKNTIE
+305 DEDTLKSLSKNTIE

-341 NKNYFTIEK
+341 NTNSYAIEK
-350 TINAVSINDKLKYNL
+350 MINAISINNKLKYNL
-365 YAQNIN
+365 YSQNF
-371 INDKILV
+371 NDKILV

-386 KELSNSKNLNI
+386 KELSNSKDLNI
-397 DKKHKIADMQKFFE
+397 YKIHKLIDMPKFIE
-411 SKKKFVEDEIKESM
+411 SKKKFVEDELKESM
-425 IVTDDKR
+425 IVTNDKR

-448 LKRKK
+448 LRRKK
-453 RYFKIQKVMNIIL
+453 RNFKIQKVMNILL
-466 SSKKKF
+466 SSEKKF
-472 YLNYLWNNQLSNKI
+472 YLNYLWNNQIPNKM

-515 DTQEKQKNVNL
+515 DTQEKQSNFNQAK
-526 TRDRMK
+526 DRIK
-532 LKNIILKEDN
+532 LKNIILKEN
-542 YFALKK
+542 SYFSMQK

>member
-1 MFEQPIHK
+1 MFEQPMHK

-38 MKKVIE
+38 MRKVIE
-44 SKEKERKSSKK
+44 SKEKERKFSKK

-65 CNYDDIKKGDKLPYN
+65 CNYDNIKTEDNLPYN

-96 STISKERA
+96 SSISKERE

-131 NQIQEKSSIPIN
+131 NQIKEKSSIPIN

-153 NFKTNSM
+153 NFKNNSM
-160 SNRNKSG
+160 TNRNKSG
-167 CETDRYVLNY
+167 CETERYVLNY

-341 NKNYFTIEK
+341 NKNCCSIERK
-350 TINAVSINDKLKYNL
+350 INAVSINDKLKYNL
-365 YAQNIN
+365 YEQNIN
-371 INDKILV
+371 DRILV
-378 NQNINYER
+378 NKNINYER
-386 KELSNSKNLNI
+386 KELSNSKDLNI
-397 DKKHKIADMQKFFE
+397 GYKHKLADIPKFIE

-453 RYFKIQKVMNIIL
+453 RKFKIQKVMNILL
-466 SSKKKF
+466 SNGKKF

-486 RSFKNYN
+486 RAFKIYN

-515 DTQEKQKNVNL
+515 DTQEKQSNVNL
-526 TRDRMK
+526 KRDRIK

-542 YFALKK
+542 YFTLKK

>member
-1 MFEQPIHK
+1 MFEQPMHK

-38 MKKVIE
+38 MRKVIE
-44 SKEKERKSSKK
+44 SKEKERKFSKK

-65 CNYDDIKKGDKLPYN
+65 CNYDNIKTEDNLPYN

-96 STISKERA
+96 SSISKERE

-131 NQIQEKSSIPIN
+131 NQIKEKSSIPIN

-153 NFKTNSM
+153 NFKNNSM
-160 SNRNKSG
+160 TNRNKSG
-167 CETDRYVLNY
+167 CETERYVLNY

-196 SPKRNN
+196 SPKRKN

-341 NKNYFTIEK
+341 NKNCCSIERK
-350 TINAVSINDKLKYNL
+350 INAVSINDKLKYNL
-365 YAQNIN
+365 YEQNIN
-371 INDKILV
+371 DRILV
-378 NQNINYER
+378 NKNINYER
-386 KELSNSKNLNI
+386 KELSNSKDLNI
-397 DKKHKIADMQKFFE
+397 GYKHKLADIPKFIE

-453 RYFKIQKVMNIIL
+453 RKFKIQKVMNILL
-466 SSKKKF
+466 SNGKKF

-486 RSFKNYN
+486 RAFKIYN

-515 DTQEKQKNVNL
+515 DTQEKQSNVNL
-526 TRDRMK
+526 KRDRIK

-542 YFALKK
+542 YFTLKK

>member
-1 MFEQPIHK
+1 MFEKPLHK

-19 NIINEYKNSLL
+19 NLINEYKNSLL

-38 MKKVIE
+38 MRKVIE
-44 SKEKERKSSKK
+44 SKEKERKSRKK
-55 AFEINAAKEN
+55 IFEINTAKDI
-65 CNYDDIKKGDKLPYN
+65 CNYENVNAEDRFTYN

-96 STISKERA
+96 SSISKERE

-131 NQIQEKSSIPIN
+131 NQIKEKSSIPIN
-143 DSYKTILSSI
+143 DSYKTIISSI
-153 NFKTNSM
+153 NFKNDSF

-196 SPKRNN
+196 CPRRNN

-222 RIIKKD
+222 RKIKKD

-247 QNLSILSKEKKHR
+247 QNLAILSKEKKNR
-260 AQYAKKVKKIPS
+260 AQYAKKVKKIPL
-272 GNKRIFETQNC
+272 GNKRIFESQNC

-305 DDDTLRSLSKNTIE
+305 DEDTLKSLSKNTIE

-341 NKNYFTIEK
+341 NTNSCAIEK
-350 TINAVSINDKLKYNL
+350 MINAISINNKLKYNL
-365 YAQNIN
+365 YSQNF
-371 INDKILV
+371 NDKILV

-386 KELSNSKNLNI
+386 KELSNSKDLNI
-397 DKKHKIADMQKFFE
+397 YKIHKLIDMPKFIE
-411 SKKKFVEDEIKESM
+411 SKKKFVEDELKESM
-425 IVTDDKR
+425 IVTNDKR

-448 LKRKK
+448 LRRKK
-453 RYFKIQKVMNIIL
+453 RNFKIQKVMNILL
-466 SSKKKF
+466 SSEKKF

-486 RSFKNYN
+486 RAFKNYN

-515 DTQEKQKNVNL
+515 DTQEKQNNFNQAK
-526 TRDRMK
+526 DRIK
-532 LKNIILKEDN
+532 LKNIILKEN
-542 YFALKK
+542 SYFSMQK